1 MTLTYQQCTLYS
13 SHWFKAL
20 ILPGTSSEQG
30 PRWPRLPGTRFLPST
45 VPGAG
50 HRDGPA
56 FTVLAAVR
64 VEWVHLCQIQKRA
77 KTPSSCFRLK
87 IQLHV
92 FFLHS
97 SPANEALWPRCWF
110 YPLTTHKSRNNAQ
123 VLVCDSESQKTLA
136 SSLFLTSI
144 FMCSRPH
151 PQEWKQH
158 QLKFKWCKH
167 EWLCV
172 KNRNLLRFLS
182 MPFQS
187 AK

>member
-1 MTLTYQQCTLYS
+1 MHSVLFSLVQSFDPSWHLFWARATLAPAARHTIPAEHGAWS
-13 SHWFKAL
+13 WA
-20 ILPGTSSEQG
+20 QG
-30 PRWPRLPGTRFLPST
+30 WPCFHRVGCSQRGMGSF
-45 VPGAG
+45 VPDTEKGKNSLLLFQIKN
-50 HRDGPA
+50 PA
-56 FTVLAAVR
+56 PF
-64 VEWVHLCQIQKRA
+64 
-77 KTPSSCFRLK
+77 
-87 IQLHV
+87 

-123 VLVCDSESQKTLA
+123 VLVCDSESQKTVA

-144 FMCSRPH
+144 FTCSRPH